1 MTIAAAKEI
10 EQSAKRW
17 WRFWDD
23 TVVQQVPDLGKKV
36 LRVNR
41 GITPLPDGAH
51 QVVIRLADSR
61 VYVAPTLEEIET
73 DPNWKT
79 QSE

>member
-1 MTIAAAKEI
+1 MGIRTIADRPIFSGAKLP
-10 EQSAKRW
+10 
-17 WRFWDD
+17 WDLGI
-23 TVVQQVPDLGKKV
+23 VQQVPDLGKKV

-61 VYVAPTLEEIET
+61 VYVAPILEEIET